1 MALELSM
8 AAPTSTASAP
18 TPATASATVPP
29 AATATAG
36 AQADASGSNF
46 LDSAFVSQLLE
57 SVDVDQNDPL
67 FQAALAQINQASAK
81 EKGAD
86 EKSGEGAEDDKNNR
100 KRKGD
105 DGA

>member
-1 MALELSM
+1 M
-8 AAPTSTASAP
+8 AAPTSTASA
-18 TPATASATVPP
+18 TAPAP
-29 AATATAG
+29 AAAAATSTAPAAMTAAAG
-36 AQADASGSNF
+36 APDSNF

-67 FQAALAQINQASAK
+67 FQAALAQINQAGAK
-81 EKGAD
+81 GD
-86 EKSGEGAEDDKNNR
+86 DKSGEGAEEDKNNR

>member
-8 AAPTSTASAP
+8 AAPTPTLPTATP
-18 TPATASATVPP
+18 TPTSAAPADP
-29 AATATAG
+29 AAAA
-36 AQADASGSNF
+36 F
-46 LDSAFVSQLLE
+46 LDSSFVSQLLE

-67 FQAALAQINQASAK
+67 FQAALAQINQAGAK
-81 EKGAD
+81 GPGED
-86 EKSGEGAEDDKNNR
+86 KSGGEDDSANR

>member
-8 AAPTSTASAP
+8 AAPTSTASATAP
-18 TPATASATVPP
+18 AAAAATTSTTPAA
-29 AATATAG
+29 AATAATAAAG
-36 AQADASGSNF
+36 ASDSNF

-67 FQAALAQINQASAK
+67 FQAALAQINQAGAK
-81 EKGAD
+81 GD
-86 EKSGEGAEDDKNNR
+86 EKSGEGAEEDKNNR